1 MCCPSRWYGRM
12 QNMTLY
18 KYHSL
23 LKNKP
28 LLKYPSLP
36 TATLPWTGHLLSDW
50 TVFPQS
56 QIPLYGRRA
65 NSSSL
70 QKMCFVKITPSQMSG
85 PSCRDAPEPRLSGGR
100 DTETFCH
107 EGCRD
112 RSSEQPEEYSSTQ
125 QFLIRNQ
132 AGDVR
137 QQLLRRAWKQRDSQ
151 VWKKRREESVG
162 NSSQSSDDGTRRFA
176 SSTIH
181 SMVQCLKRFSV
192 VSIVAILH
200 IWKEKKLPSA
210 KQNNEWIMLKI
221 LVGSWWGVLE
231 VERV

>member
-36 TATLPWTGHLLSDW
+36 TATLPWTRHLLSDW

-137 QQLLRRAWKQRDSQ
+137 QQLLRRAWKQRDSE
-151 VWKKRREESVG
+151 VWKKRRECGKQFSVFRWRDKTVCQLHH
-162 NSSQSSDDGTRRFA
+162 SQYGPMFKALLSCINRSYITY
-176 SSTIH
+176 
-181 SMVQCLKRFSV
+181 LKR
-192 VSIVAILH
+192 
-200 IWKEKKLPSA
+200 EKATQCKT
-210 KQNNEWIMLKI
+210 K
-221 LVGSWWGVLE
+221 
-231 VERV
+231 